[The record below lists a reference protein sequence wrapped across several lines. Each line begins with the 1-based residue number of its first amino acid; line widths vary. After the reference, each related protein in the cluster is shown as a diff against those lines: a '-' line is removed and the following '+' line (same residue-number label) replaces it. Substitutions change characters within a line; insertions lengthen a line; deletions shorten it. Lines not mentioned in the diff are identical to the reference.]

1 MWDKETELDLRGDS
15 VVMQREGPP
24 LRLPVTTIDQ
34 IVSEL
39 GLPSVEFIKMDI
51 EGAEKNA
58 LRGAK
63 TTLAKYGP
71 ALAISSEHLPDDVER
86 IPALVNELVPGR
98 CRTEYSYC
106 LFDRPFHAK
115 PNALQFSR

>member
-1 MWDKETELDLRGDS
+1 DS

-39 GLPSVEFIKMDI
+39 QLSSVDFIKMDI

-58 LRGAK
+58 LRGAEA
-63 TTLAKYGP
+63 TLGKFTP

-86 IPALVNELVPGR
+86 IPALVNQLVPGR
-98 CRTEYSYC
+98 YRTEYAYC

-115 PNALQFSR
+115 PNALHFSR